1 MRRPCANAT
10 DMWAQW
16 VAGWP
21 NFLAGRPHPTLPSK
35 SRIQNIGSRN
45 STSWDSTPHTYR
57 VDTGRKVQ
65 GWALMDRGSTP
76 PPSDEDDPIA
86 AGTTAPTIGEDM

>member
-1 MRRPCANAT
+1 MGLNT
-10 DMWAQW
+10 TH
-16 VAGWP
+16 VS
-21 NFLAGRPHPTLPSK
+21 GR
-35 SRIQNIGSRN
+35 
-45 STSWDSTPHTYR
+45 YR
-57 VDTGRKVQ
+57 EKVQ